1 MTRHTPY
8 DETRVPVS
16 QTHEEIRRLLDKN
29 GGTSVTF
36 VSATLPERIEGF
48 GCAVVVDKTT
58 YNIRIVAK
66 PKQMKNPDGQAQEL
80 RRIWR
85 VLFFHMKAVFEAANS
100 GVLEFRELIM
110 PYIVTKDGRTVGEH
124 ILPALD
130 EAITGNPERLLP
142 GAKK

>member
-1 MTRHTPY
+1 VTKHSPY
-8 DETRVPVS
+8 DETRVSVS
-16 QTHEEIRRLLDKN
+16 QTHEDIRRLLDKN

-48 GCAVVVDKTT
+48 GCAVVV
-58 YNIRIVAK
+58 IRIVAK
-66 PKQMKNPDGQAQEL
+66 PKQMKNPESQAQEL

-142 GAKK
+142 GPHK